1 MKTIGVLG
9 TGTMGAGIAQVGAQ
23 AEYEILLWNRKQDSV
38 NRGLA
43 TVGKALD
50 RLVKREKLTAHDRDE
65 VVGRIQG
72 VVALD
77 ELKKADLVIE
87 AVPEDAE
94 IKTDLYQKLNGI
106 CADDVIFATNTSSLS
121 VTELASGSGRPDRFV
136 GMHFFN
142 PVPAMKLVEL
152 VRGYQTADSTV
163 AIVRDLA
170 QKLGKTPIDVKDSP
184 GFVVNRLVMLMIN
197 EAVYALM
204 EGVAEPTAID
214 ECMKLGC
221 NHPMGPLALADLV
234 GLDIVLAILDSLHR
248 EFGDPRYRPCPLL
261 RKHVEAGWL
270 GSKAGRGFYQ
280 Y

>member
-1 MKTIGVLG
+1 MKTLGILG
-9 TGTMGAGIAQVGAQ
+9 TGTMGTGVAQIAAQ
-23 AEYEILLWNRKQDSV
+23 AGDQVLFWNRKQDSV
-38 NRGLA
+38 ERGLGA
-43 TVGKALD
+43 VQKSLA
-50 RLVKREKLTAHDRDE
+50 RLVKREKISQADHDE
-65 VVGRIQG
+65 TIARIHG

-77 ELKKADLVIE
+77 ELKKADVVIE
-87 AVPEDAE
+87 AVPEDPE
-94 IKTDLYQKLNGI
+94 IKGDLYRRLNGI
-106 CADDVIFATNTSSLS
+106 CADDVIFASNTSSLS
-121 VTELASGSGRPDRFV
+121 ITQLGRESGRADRFI

-152 VRGYQTADSTV
+152 VRGLETSDGTAV
-163 AIVRDLA
+163 KARALA
-170 QKLGKTPIDVKDSP
+170 EKLGKVPIDVKDSP

-234 GLDIVLAILDSLHR
+234 GLDIVLAILESLHR

-261 RKHVEAGWL
+261 RKHVQAGWL
-270 GSKAGRGFYQ
+270 GTKTGRGFYQ